1 MSSRPSS
8 IVGRVG
14 HMSPLAMPSPTLSHV
29 NRIVSSSSGTDKLFM
44 LYSYSAYL
52 AQAVLRSKRVSK
64 LDWADRVQK
73 LQTLISDA
81 RVLYRLFGLLPIL
94 SWAQSLNDPKQAP
107 SDGQLKLIEKL
118 QCWSMLLYYPLEH
131 YYYLAG
137 KGIFKATTERI
148 NKIAIWSCRF
158 WAAYVALQVL
168 HIRREYQLLALSK
181 RQLGLARSRSEK
193 SEVDSSTLV
202 EQEKIEIQK
211 IRAKETYLYNDSW
224 VQAGYL
230 PLTMHWSLPNGILPS
245 STWVGVC
252 GTVAAAFG
260 LRQTWAATA

>member
-1 MSSRPSS
+1 
-8 IVGRVG
+8 
-14 HMSPLAMPSPTLSHV
+14 MPSPTLSHV
-29 NRIVSSSSGTDKLFM
+29 NRIVASSSGTDKLFM

-52 AQAVLRSKRVSK
+52 AQAVLRSKRVSQ
-64 LDWADRVQK
+64 LDLADRVQK
-73 LQTLISDA
+73 LQALISDA

-94 SWAQSLNDPKQAP
+94 SWAQSLNDKNQAP
-107 SDGQLKLIEKL
+107 KDTQLRIIQKL
-118 QCWSMLLYYPLEH
+118 QCWSMILYYPLEH

-137 KGIFKATTERI
+137 KGVFKATADRI

-168 HIRREYQLLALSK
+168 HIRREYQLLSLEK
-181 RQLGLARSRSEK
+181 RQLGLSRTSYEK
-193 SEVDSSTLV
+193 AEVDAA
-202 EQEKIEIQK
+202 QQK
-211 IRAKETYLYNDSW
+211 AEVQRIKAKERYLYNDSW

-245 STWVGVC
+245 ATWVGVC